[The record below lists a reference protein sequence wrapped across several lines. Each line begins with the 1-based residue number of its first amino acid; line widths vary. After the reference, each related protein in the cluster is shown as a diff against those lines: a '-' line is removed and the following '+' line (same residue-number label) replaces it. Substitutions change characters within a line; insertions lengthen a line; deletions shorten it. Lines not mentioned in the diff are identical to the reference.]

1 MASFDASEAQTEQ
14 VGHVASLENT
24 MGGVMAELHRL
35 QSLVAQQAQHAQNAH
50 YNQND
55 GLQYVPPPPPRPNL
69 NLPEPP
75 RFSGTPSELPSFQL
89 KLCQFLR
96 GNYNTYFDTQSQL
109 MYAGSLL
116 IGDADQWYMTLV
128 NHTTKDLPPHYT
140 LDTFLQAMTDF
151 FGGGITL
158 ASRER
163 SLDTLRQTGTVQQ
176 LAIAFQNITN
186 TFTPRWT
193 DHSLIYVLSRKIRES
208 IRFELAARGTVPH
221 LFHAYVAAA
230 ISVEQNQAAA
240 NNFRGQPQP

>member
-14 VGHVASLENT
+14 VGRVASLENT

-55 GLQYVPPPPPRPNL
+55 GLQYVPPPAARPNL

-96 GNYNTYFDTQSQL
+96 GNYNTYFDTKSQL

-116 IGDADQWYMTLV
+116 TGDADQWYMTLV
-128 NHTTKDLPPHYT
+128 NPTTRDLPPHYT

-151 FGGGITL
+151 FGGGHHPRFTRTL
-158 ASRER
+158 LGHPASNRDG
-163 SLDTLRQTGTVQQ
+163 S
-176 LAIAFQNITN
+176 
-186 TFTPRWT
+186 
-193 DHSLIYVLSRKIRES
+193 
-208 IRFELAARGTVPH
+208 
-221 LFHAYVAAA
+221 A
-230 ISVEQNQAAA
+230 ISNCFSKHNKHLYPPVDRPLPDLCLVKKN
-240 NNFRGQPQP
+240 